1 MNKKNL
7 VGLGA
12 ILSTLVSLGMW
23 IWYGS
28 LPSFDKAENSFN
40 ETNSTFEEVIK

>member
-1 MNKKNL
+1 MDKKTL
-7 VGLGA
+7 VGFGA

-28 LPSFDKAENSFN
+28 LPSFDKTEALFN
-40 ETNSTFEEVIK
+40 ATNSTFEEVIK

>member
-1 MNKKNL
+1 MNKKTL

-12 ILSTLVSLGMW
+12 ILSTLLSLFMW

-28 LPSFDKAENSFN
+28 LPSFDKTEASFDQ
-40 ETNSTFEEVIK
+40 TNSTFEEVIK